1 MVESDLDGEF
11 DQFAEFWRLFRS
23 LQVLKTNVKFCGLL
37 PVIHVYPML
46 IPFD

>member
-23 LQVLKTNVKFCGLL
+23 LQVVKTDVKFSGLL

-46 IPFD
+46 IPFN